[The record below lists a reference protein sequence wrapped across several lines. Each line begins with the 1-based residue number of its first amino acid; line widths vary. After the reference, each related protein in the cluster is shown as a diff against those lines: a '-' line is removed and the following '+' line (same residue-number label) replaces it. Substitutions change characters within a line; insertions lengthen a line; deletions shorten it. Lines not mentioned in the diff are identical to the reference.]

1 MEEEEEDEDEEGE
14 DEEGGGGGL
23 EGNLSWDQKSD
34 KERISIFLKKARL
47 CPDSFFTAI
56 KVFKGTN
63 MVKPKDM
70 TEYCLYWKK
79 NDSNL

>member
-1 MEEEEEDEDEEGE
+1 MKMKKEKMKKEEEEDLRGICREIK
-14 DEEGGGGGL
+14 
-23 EGNLSWDQKSD
+23 NLTR
-34 KERISIFLKKARL
+34 KELAFFFKKARL

-70 TEYCLYWKK
+70 TEYCLY
-79 NDSNL
+79 